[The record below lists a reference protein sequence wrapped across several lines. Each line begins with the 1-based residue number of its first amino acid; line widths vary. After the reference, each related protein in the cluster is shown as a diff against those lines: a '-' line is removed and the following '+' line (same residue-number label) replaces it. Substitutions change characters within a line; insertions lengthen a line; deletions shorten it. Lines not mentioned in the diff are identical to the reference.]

1 MKPSRAPQV
10 LENPSLGE
18 AAQLIKKGIAQKK
31 TVIIACHCTVDYEG
45 RANSTL
51 GPGDRV
57 VLIKPDGSALVHRPK
72 DYAPVNW
79 QPPGSLFKTTLKEGE
94 VELRAYRRKEKERM
108 VVHIKKVTLAAALEL
123 RDSGEFT
130 LYASER
136 DMQEAILLEPSLLE
150 EGFRPV
156 TKERPVDP
164 GFIDVMGYD
173 SDGNLVLVEIK
184 RGRADKNSVEQ
195 LKKYMDVVD
204 RDDSR
209 RVRGLL
215 VAPEATRGALKLLAQ
230 LGYEFK
236 PLTPQKCSEV
246 LRRRRA
252 TPLTRFLSG
261 SR

>member
-1 MKPSRAPQV
+1 
-10 LENPSLGE
+10 
-18 AAQLIKKGIAQKK
+18 
-31 TVIIACHCTVDYEG
+31 
-45 RANSTL
+45 
-51 GPGDRV
+51 
-57 VLIKPDGSALVHRPK
+57 
-72 DYAPVNW
+72 
-79 QPPGSLFKTTLKEGE
+79 
-94 VELRAYRRKEKERM
+94 
-108 VVHIKKVTLAAALEL
+108 
-123 RDSGEFT
+123 
-130 LYASER
+130 
-136 DMQEAILLEPSLLE
+136 MQEAILLEPSLLE